1 MKERLKNHRRNVLIV
16 STKTLTPLAI
26 LLLLAVATLLFSPL
40 FGMDFIPFSA
50 TGQEREILLGIRI
63 PRVLAAFVAGAMLS
77 LSGMSFQ
84 ALFRNPLATP
94 FTLGVSSGA
103 ALGAAVFIRFGLAF
117 TFLGMSGTSLAAFGG
132 AMVAVALVYGLTRI
146 KGGFTTTT
154 LLLAGIAI
162 SFFFSSLILLIQ
174 YTSGLSHSFRIIQ
187 WMMGSL
193 TAADYGKLI
202 NLLPFLGSGAVLLLF
217 LHREM
222 NLLMVGEDIAISR
235 GVNVGL
241 VKKLIF
247 LAASLM
253 VGGVVAV
260 CGPIGFVGM
269 MSPHICRLLVG
280 ADHRFLTPA
289 SFMFGGLFLALCDT
303 LSRTLIAPAEIPV
316 GVITA
321 LLGGPFFIWLLL
333 SRKNDLQI

>member
-1 MKERLKNHRRNVLIV
+1 VKK
-16 STKTLTPLAI
+16 LAV
-26 LLLLAVATLLFSPL
+26 LLLVTAATLLFAPL
-40 FGMDFIPFSA
+40 FGMEFIPFSA
-50 TGQEREILLGIRI
+50 TGQEHKILMDIRI
-63 PRVLAAFVAGAMLS
+63 PRVLCAFVAGAMLS

-103 ALGAAVFIRFGLAF
+103 ALGAAVFIRMGLAF
-117 TFLGMSGTSLAAFGG
+117 VFLGISGTSLAAFGG
-132 AMVAVALVYGLTRI
+132 ALIAVALVYGLTRI

-193 TAADYGKLI
+193 AATDYGKLA
-202 NLLPFLGSGAVLLLF
+202 NLLPFLGIGGALLLF

-247 LAASLM
+247 LSTSLM

-289 SFMFGGLFLALCDT
+289 SFLFGGLFLAICDT
-303 LSRTLIAPAEIPV
+303 LARSLLNTTEIPV

-333 SRKNDLQI
+333 NRKNKLQM

>member
-1 MKERLKNHRRNVLIV
+1 MRKPAIPLLVLCI
-16 STKTLTPLAI
+16 LA
-26 LLLLAVATLLFSPL
+26 LGALAVCPL
-40 FGMDFIPFSA
+40 FGMKFIPYGAS
-50 TGQEREILLGIRI
+50 GQDYEILMNIRL
-63 PRVLAAFVAGAMLS
+63 PRVLCAFAAGAMLS

-117 TFLGMSGTSLAAFGG
+117 TLIGISGTSLAAFIG
-132 AMVAVALVYGLTRI
+132 AMLAVALVYGLTKL
-146 KGGFTTTT
+146 KGGFSTTT

-162 SFFFSSLILLIQ
+162 SFFFSSLILFIQ
-174 YTSGLSHSFRIIQ
+174 YISGLTHSFRIIH

-193 TAADYGKLI
+193 TTADFGKLI
-202 NLLPFLGSGAVLLLF
+202 NLLPFLGIGGGLLLF
-217 LHREM
+217 LNREM
-222 NLLMVGEDIAISR
+222 NLFMIGEDIAISR

-247 LAASLM
+247 IAASLM

-280 ADHRFLTPA
+280 ADHRYLTPA
-289 SFMFGGLFLALCDT
+289 SFLFGGLFLALCDT
-303 LSRTLIAPAEIPV
+303 LSRILIAPAEIPV
-316 GVITA
+316 GILTA

-333 SRKNDLQI
+333 NRKNDLEL

>member
-1 MKERLKNHRRNVLIV
+1 LILVLSAGAV
-16 STKTLTPLAI
+16 VVLA
-26 LLLLAVATLLFSPL
+26 PL
-40 FGMDFIPFSA
+40 FGMQFIALPA
-50 TGQEREILLGIRI
+50 RGQEYEILINLRI
-63 PRVLAAFVAGAMLS
+63 PRVLTAFAAGAMLS

-103 ALGAAVFIRFGLAF
+103 ALGAAVFIRLGLAF
-117 TFLGMSGTSLAAFGG
+117 TILGISGTSLAAFLG
-132 AMVAVALVYGLTRI
+132 ALLAIGLVYGLTRI

-174 YTSGLSHSFRIIQ
+174 YLSGLSHSFRIIQ

-193 TAADYGKLI
+193 TTADYEKLL
-202 NLLPFLGSGAVLLLF
+202 NLLPLLGAGAAPLLL

-222 NLLMVGEDIAISR
+222 NLLMTGEDIAVSR
-235 GVNVGL
+235 GVNTGQ

-269 MSPHICRLLVG
+269 MSPHICRLWVG
-280 ADHRFLTPA
+280 ADHRFLTPV
-289 SFMFGGLFLALCDT
+289 SLLFGGLFLVLCDT
-303 LSRTLIAPAEIPV
+303 LARTLIAPSEIPV

-333 SRKNDLQI
+333 NRRNGIHL

>member
-1 MKERLKNHRRNVLIV
+1 MRKPFIPLI
-16 STKTLTPLAI
+16 A
-26 LLLLAVATLLFSPL
+26 LLLLVLVALLLCPL
-40 FGMDFIPFSA
+40 FGMKFIPFSA
-50 TGQEREILLGIRI
+50 TGQELDILLGIRI
-63 PRVLAAFVAGAMLS
+63 PRVLCAFVAGAMLS

-103 ALGAAVFIRFGLAF
+103 ALGAAVFIRTGLAF
-117 TFLGMSGTSLAAFGG
+117 TLLGISGTSLAAFGG
-132 AMVAVALVYGLTRI
+132 ALLAVALVYGLTRV

-193 TAADYGKLI
+193 TAADYTKLI
-202 NLLPFLGSGAVLLLF
+202 NLLPFLGGGGVLLLF

-235 GVNVGL
+235 GVNTGL

-289 SFMFGGLFLALCDT
+289 SFLFGGLFLAVCDT
-303 LSRTLIAPAEIPV
+303 LSRTLLNGVEIPV

-333 SRKNDLQI
+333 SRKNELEL

>member
-1 MKERLKNHRRNVLIV
+1 
-16 STKTLTPLAI
+16 
-26 LLLLAVATLLFSPL
+26 
-40 FGMDFIPFSA
+40 
-50 TGQEREILLGIRI
+50 
-63 PRVLAAFVAGAMLS
+63 
-77 LSGMSFQ
+77 MSFQ

-117 TFLGMSGTSLAAFGG
+117 SILGISGTSLAAFGG
-132 AMVAVALVYGLTRI
+132 ALLAVALVYGLTQL
-146 KGGFTTTT
+146 KGGFSTTT

-162 SFFFSSLILLIQ
+162 SFFFSSLILFIQ
-174 YTSGLSHSFRIIQ
+174 YVSGLSQSFRIVH

-193 TAADYGKLI
+193 TAADYGKLG
-202 NLLPFLGSGAVLLLF
+202 NLLPFFGVGSLLLVF

-247 LAASLM
+247 LSASLM

-280 ADHRFLTPA
+280 ADHRHLTPA
-289 SFMFGGLFLALCDT
+289 SFLFGGLFLALCDT
-303 LSRTLIAPAEIPV
+303 LARILVAPSEMPV
-316 GVITA
+316 GIITA

-333 SRKNDLQI
+333 NRKSDLEL

>member
-1 MKERLKNHRRNVLIV
+1 MKKLAL
-16 STKTLTPLAI
+16 LLFLAI
-26 LLLLAVATLLFSPL
+26 AALVLCPL
-40 FGMDFIPFSA
+40 FGMEFIPFSA
-50 TGQEREILLGIRI
+50 TGQERDILVGIRI
-63 PRVLAAFVAGAMLS
+63 PRVLTAFVAGAMLS

-94 FTLGVSSGA
+94 FTLGISSGA

-117 TFLGMSGTSLAAFGG
+117 SILGISGTSLAAFGG
-132 AMVAVALVYGLTRI
+132 ALLAVALVYGLTRI
-146 KGGFTTTT
+146 RGGFTTTT

-174 YTSGLSHSFRIIQ
+174 YISGLAHSFRIIQ

-193 TAADYGKLI
+193 ATADYAKLI
-202 NLLPFLGSGAVLLLF
+202 NLLPFLGTGGLLLLF

-222 NLLMVGEDIAISR
+222 NLLMVGEDLAISR
-235 GVNVGL
+235 GVNVG
-241 VKKLIF
+241 VIKKLIF

-289 SFMFGGLFLALCDT
+289 TFLFGGLFLAICDT
-303 LSRTLIAPAEIPV
+303 MARTLIAPSEIPV

-333 SRKNDLQI
+333 SRKNDLGL

>member
-1 MKERLKNHRRNVLIV
+1 MRKPLIPLIALLFI
-16 STKTLTPLAI
+16 TL
-26 LLLLAVATLLFSPL
+26 ATLATCPL
-40 FGMDFIPFSA
+40 FGMKFIPFSA
-50 TGQEREILLGIRI
+50 TGQEWEILLNIRI
-63 PRVLAAFVAGAMLS
+63 PRVLCAFLAGAMLS

-94 FTLGVSSGA
+94 FTLGVSAGA
-103 ALGAAVFIRFGLAF
+103 ALGAAVFIRIGLAF
-117 TFLGMSGTSLAAFGG
+117 TILGISGISLAAFGG
-132 AMVAVALVYGLTRI
+132 AMLAVALVYGLTKL
-146 KGGFTTTT
+146 KGGFSTTT

-162 SFFFSSLILLIQ
+162 SFFFSSLILFMQ
-174 YTSGLSHSFRIIQ
+174 YVSGLTHSFRIVH

-193 TAADYGKLI
+193 TSADYGKLI
-202 NLLPFLGSGAVLLLF
+202 NLLPFIGTGGVLLTF

-253 VGGVVAV
+253 VGGVVSI

-289 SFMFGGLFLALCDT
+289 TFLFGGLFLTLCDT
-303 LSRTLIAPAEIPV
+303 LSRTLIAPSEIPV
-316 GVITA
+316 GIITA

-333 SRKNDLQI
+333 NRKNDLEL

>member
-1 MKERLKNHRRNVLIV
+1 MKKPLM
-16 STKTLTPLAI
+16 PLAV
-26 LLLLAVATLLFSPL
+26 LLLIALGTLVFSPL
-40 FGMDFIPFSA
+40 FGMKLIPFSA
-50 TGQEREILLGIRI
+50 AGQEHEILFDIRI
-63 PRVLAAFVAGAMLS
+63 PRVLCAFVAGAMLS

-103 ALGAAVFIRFGLAF
+103 ALGAAVFIRMGIAF
-117 TFLGMSGTSLAAFGG
+117 SIAGISGTSLAAFIG
-132 AMVAVALVYGLTRI
+132 ALLAVALVYGLTRI

-193 TAADYGKLI
+193 TAADYGKLV
-202 NLLPFLGSGAVLLLF
+202 NLLPFFGAGAVLLLF

-222 NLLMVGEDIAISR
+222 NLFMVGEDIAISR

-289 SFMFGGLFLALCDT
+289 SFLFGGLFLALCDT
-303 LSRTLIAPAEIPV
+303 LARTLVAPSEIPV

-333 SRKNDLQI
+333 SSKSDLKI

>member
-1 MKERLKNHRRNVLIV
+1 MKKPILPLVL
-16 STKTLTPLAI
+16 
-26 LLLLAVATLLFSPL
+26 LLLLAAAALIFCPLL
-40 FGMDFIPFSA
+40 GMKFIPLSA
-50 TGQEREILLGIRI
+50 DGLEREILISLRV
-63 PRVLAAFVAGAMLS
+63 PRVLCAFAAGAMLS

-94 FTLGVSSGA
+94 FTLGISSGA
-103 ALGAAVFIRFGLAF
+103 ALGAATFIRLGFAF
-117 TFLGMSGTSLAAFGG
+117 TFLGISGTSLAAFGG
-132 AMVAVALVYGLTRI
+132 ALLAVALVYGLTRL

-174 YTSGLSHSFRIIQ
+174 YLSGFEQSFRIVQ

-193 TAADYGKLI
+193 TPADYGKLA
-202 NLLPFLGSGAVLLLF
+202 NLLVFLTGGGTLLLF

-235 GVNVGL
+235 GVNVGR
-241 VKKLIF
+241 VKQLIF

-269 MSPHICRLLVG
+269 MAPHICRLLVG
-280 ADHRFLTPA
+280 ADHRWLAPA
-289 SFMFGGLFLALCDT
+289 SFLFGGLFLTVCDT
-303 LSRTLIAPAEIPV
+303 LARSAPSGAEIPV
-316 GVITA
+316 GIITA
-321 LLGGPFFIWLLL
+321 MLGGPFFIWLLL
-333 SRKNDLQI
+333 NRKGDLEI

>member
-1 MKERLKNHRRNVLIV
+1 MKKPMIALSSLFLLSIAALLIC
-16 STKTLTPLAI
+16 
-26 LLLLAVATLLFSPL
+26 PL
-40 FGMDFIPFSA
+40 FGMKFIPYTA
-50 TGQEREILLGIRI
+50 TGQEQEILFNIRI
-63 PRVLAAFVAGAMLS
+63 PRVLCAFAAGAMLS

-94 FTLGVSSGA
+94 FTLGISSGA

-117 TFLGMSGTSLAAFGG
+117 TILGISGTSLAAFAG
-132 AMVAVALVYGLTRI
+132 AMLAVSLVYGLTQL
-146 KGGFTTTT
+146 KGGFSTTT

-162 SFFFSSLILLIQ
+162 SFFFSSLILFIQ
-174 YTSGLSHSFRIIQ
+174 YISGLTHSFRIIH

-193 TAADYGKLI
+193 TTADFGKLV
-202 NLLPFLGSGAVLLLF
+202 NLMPFLGIGGILLLF

-235 GVNVGL
+235 GVNVRL

-247 LAASLM
+247 FSASLM

-269 MSPHICRLLVG
+269 MSPHICRLIVG

-289 SFMFGGLFLALCDT
+289 SFLFGGLFLALCDT
-303 LSRTLIAPAEIPV
+303 LSRTLIAPSEMPV

-333 SRKNDLQI
+333 NRKSELEL